1 MSNHHP
7 TLFVL
12 LQSPWQKS
20 PFSKRNTEKSS
31 CCSHKYRPNLFP
43 GFVPKVRG
51 VRGITCKK
59 DSSKGVDFGVL
70 DGSALRVGI
79 VYARWNDTIVRN
91 LLKACK
97 ETLVACK
104 VDPNNT
110 VEFEVPG
117 SFELPMAAR
126 YMTFSQR
133 VDCIIAIGCLIKG
146 ETSHYEMIAQA
157 VTNGLMEIGISSNI
171 PVIYGVLTCLTEEQ
185 AVARSTGDDN
195 HGIAWA
201 KTAVEMGNLK
211 LSQFGQAKVER
222 AIKF

>member
-1 MSNHHP
+1 LVCFVWCVPWFPMSNHHP

-110 VEFEVPG
+110 VEFEVG
-117 SFELPMAAR
+117 ILVT
-126 YMTFSQR
+126 YMPWTVEPHCFSVR
-133 VDCIIAIGCLIKG
+133 FLDRLSCLWP
-146 ETSHYEMIAQA
+146 
-157 VTNGLMEIGISSNI
+157 LGI
-171 PVIYGVLTCLTEEQ
+171 
-185 AVARSTGDDN
+185 
-195 HGIAWA
+195 
-201 KTAVEMGNLK
+201 
-211 LSQFGQAKVER
+211 
-222 AIKF
+222 